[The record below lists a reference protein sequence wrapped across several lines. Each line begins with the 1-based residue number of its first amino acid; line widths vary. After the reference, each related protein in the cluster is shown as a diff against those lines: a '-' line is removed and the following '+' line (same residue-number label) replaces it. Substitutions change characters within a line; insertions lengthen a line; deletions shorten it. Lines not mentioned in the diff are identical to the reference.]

1 MVVFDFDKT
10 LTYQD
15 SLLGFY
21 KELCKTNLDYL
32 LKLTCYAPLLIL
44 TKLKWLSNTSL
55 KKIGVILFLKGKE
68 KSEIETKALEYSK
81 KIKLNKIHSNYFNN
95 RDIDESDNIMILS
108 ASFEVY
114 LRPIFENSVRVF
126 GSTLNYDQNNRVH
139 SLRDNLHGV
148 FKKEFLQN
156 KIGTQGV
163 DKFYTDSYSDR
174 FVAEISNTII
184 VVKGD
189 KEIVCPNYDSF
200 LKYKW

>member
-10 LTYQD
+10 LTYKD

-32 LKLTCYAPLLIL
+32 LKFTCYIPFVIL

-81 KIKLNKIHSNYFNN
+81 KIKLNKIYSNHFNN
-95 RDIDESDNIMILS
+95 RDIDEADNIMVLS
-108 ASFEVY
+108 ASFEIY
-114 LRPIFENSVRVF
+114 LRPLFEKPVQVF
-126 GSTLNYDQNNRVH
+126 GSTLNFDHNNRVH

-148 FKKEFLQN
+148 FKKQFLDN
-156 KIGTQGV
+156 CIGTQNIN
-163 DKFYTDSYSDR
+163 KFYTDSYSDR
-174 FVAEISNTII
+174 FVAEISKTTII
-184 VVKGD
+184 VKGD
-189 KEIVCPNYDSF
+189 KEIVCTNYDSF